1 MVKDEIFQERVVRV
15 EKPSAHFTLL
25 RNPTGEFL
33 GVSDTNELSVFDYVD
48 DKAIWDKVEGSSAY
62 RHVVTD
68 IVLEAKP
75 TNSEDGCYLRH
86 NGNLLASDGS
96 TTNEGDV
103 FSAGHGPG
111 HLPSEY
117 LESFRENGWVCLPS
131 IVAPDTLE
139 ELERVSCTGRWEA
152 ETYER
157 KIPPLN
163 ETAAVAKI
171 IAEPISLWLMRQ
183 YMHTPEIRL
192 GHSPGFAIL
201 APDDGKRN
209 VQGWHSDFPYL
220 WGIAG
225 SEAVNRIPVH
235 KVDGLVMGVQRN
247 LCVSEFRKENGAT
260 CFKLGS
266 HTLGQGP
273 PIEWV
278 NGNTSRQDGYRES
291 EGLPYTGPD
300 ADVIEAPPGSYIVYD
315 SRIWHRAGVNRTERK
330 RAAMLQ
336 AVIPMFIMPFMDT
349 SVPYKNFI
357 HSPLAEE
364 LTELERN
371 ELEAVMV
378 NKMVG
383 PAGHLAITVDEEL
396 TDRIGGL
403 SYARRR

>member
-25 RNPTGEFL
+25 RNPTGKFL
-33 GVSDTNELSVFDYVD
+33 GVSDTNALSVLDYVD
-48 DKAIWDKVEGSSAY
+48 DKAIWKQIEGKSAY
-62 RHVVTD
+62 RHVGTG
-68 IVLEAKP
+68 IQLEIEAADAE
-75 TNSEDGCYLRH
+75 NGCYLRH
-86 NGNLLASDGS
+86 QGDLLASDGS
-96 TTNEGDV
+96 IASEGAA
-103 FSAGHGPG
+103 FSAGHGPA

-117 LESFRENGWVCLPS
+117 LESFKENGWVCLPS
-131 IVAPDTLE
+131 IVAPDILE

-157 KIPPLN
+157 RVPPLN

-171 IAEPISLWLMRQ
+171 ITEPVSLWLMRQ
-183 YMHTPEIRL
+183 YMKTHEIRL

-201 APDDGKRN
+201 SPDDGKRR

-225 SEAVNRIPVH
+225 SETVNRIPVH

-273 PIEWV
+273 PVEWI
-278 NGNTSRQDGYRES
+278 NGNTSRQEGVRES
-291 EGLPYTGPD
+291 KGLPYTGPE
-300 ADVIEAPPGSYIVYD
+300 ADVVEAPAGSYIVYD
-315 SRIWHRAGVNRTERK
+315 SRIWHRAGVNRTAHK

-349 SVPYKNFI
+349 SRPYKDFI
-357 HSPLAEE
+357 HSSLADE
-364 LTELERN
+364 LTELEHR
-371 ELEAVMV
+371 ELESVMV

-383 PAGHLAITVDEEL
+383 PQGHLAITVDDEL
-396 TDRIGGL
+396 TERI
-403 SYARRR
+403 SVT